1 MATNTSNLNLS
12 KPAYTDPADI
22 AVINDNMDKLDG
34 AVNGVE
40 DGLAIVANGNTHA
53 AVAAGQ
59 FVYVRNHSSLAQ
71 GVYKATTAIAANGAL
86 STSNLTADASG
97 GLNALKADIDTLNSK
112 FDIQVINPTMSSA
125 ITKGSVS
132 CVVVAGWAFVSGMS
146 LMFASSGSAQNSVI
160 TGLPACALQINGDFA
175 GTNAN
180 ETAEIRAS
188 GDSLW
193 MNSTGSAINVHLGS
207 AYNKYHWFSIAYPVR
222 Q

>member
-22 AVINDNMDKLDG
+22 AVINENMDKLDG

-97 GLNALKADIDTLNSK
+97 GLNALKADIDTLNSNIVNVNK
-112 FDIQVINPTMSSA
+112 TTSVDITINSWISDPFNLPIPTNRTIYNIFDSQSGNMGMIIKRRDGDIYSSMQITSGHSVFISGINS
-125 ITKGSVS
+125 
-132 CVVVAGWAFVSGMS
+132 
-146 LMFASSGSAQNSVI
+146 
-160 TGLPACALQINGDFA
+160 
-175 GTNAN
+175 
-180 ETAEIRAS
+180 
-188 GDSLW
+188 
-193 MNSTGSAINVHLGS
+193 
-207 AYNKYHWFSIAYPVR
+207 
-222 Q
+222 

>member
-1 MATNTSNLNLS
+1 MATSTTNLNLS

-97 GLNALKADIDTLNSK
+97 GLNALKADIDTLNSNLNNLIK
-112 FDIQVINPTMSSA
+112 SKTFSVKTANGGFVDIGAQNLGYARNKCI
-125 ITKGSVS
+125 IL
-132 CVVVAGWAFVSGMS
+132 AFVTDI
-146 LMFASSGSAQNSVI
+146 A
-160 TGLPACALQINGDFA
+160 TGDTVFGEIGVYRATA
-175 GTNAN
+175 NAW
-180 ETAEIRAS
+180 TMRFKQ
-188 GDSLW
+188 GDSPITAGVTFNLTLW
-193 MNSTGSAINVHLGS
+193 YVVL
-207 AYNKYHWFSIAYPVR
+207 
-222 Q
+222 